1 MELNGYSQIGQDLW
15 VLRTLNYKRNGYFV
29 EIGAMDGIHYSNT
42 YLMEKEFGWKGIVV
56 EPNPIHRSALKK
68 NRTCKK
74 EFRAIDRYKKI
85 NREFIVLDGYN
96 SGLSCL
102 KEYFDKDY
110 HKDIREKF
118 GKVIRVE
125 TTSPN
130 VMLNFHKAPA
140 NIDYLSIDTEGNELD
155 ILRIL
160 DWTKYSIQ
168 LITIEH
174 NKNDIYLQQI
184 NDFLFSKGYAL
195 YDKQETYFDSWYYK
209 K

>member
-42 YLMEKEFGWKGIVV
+42 YLLEKEFGWNGVVV
-56 EPNPIHRSALKK
+56 EPNPIHRAAIKK
-68 NRTCKK
+68 NRTCSK
-74 EFRAIDRYKKI
+74 EFRAIDRYKKPS
-85 NREFIVLDGYN
+85 RDFVLMDGMN

-102 KEYFDKDY
+102 AEYLGKDY
-110 HKDIREKF
+110 HKELRENY
-118 GKVIRVE
+118 GKIIKVE

-130 VMLNFHKAPA
+130 VMLNFHKAP
-140 NIDYLSIDTEGNELD
+140 NHIDYLSIDTEGNELD
-155 ILRIL
+155 ILTVL
-160 DWTKYSIQ
+160 DWSKYTIQ

-184 NDFLFSKGYAL
+184 NDFLFNKGYTL
-195 YDKQETYFDSWYYK
+195 YDEQDTYFDSWYYK